1 MRRVISLWLPRFAT
15 DRLTRA
21 KPAWRNRPLALV
33 LEARMRLG
41 LTAVNRA
48 AEAAGLRPGMALAD
62 ARALV
67 PGLVV
72 APAHPPRDAKVLD
85 ELAAWC
91 GRYSPWIAI
100 DAAVNTCGPGAGG
113 GGSSGGGGLWLDATG
128 CAHLFGG
135 EEAML
140 SELTDRIGALGFAAR
155 AAIADTPGAA
165 WAVARFAA
173 APERWIVVA
182 PGPDELRAA
191 LAPLPVAALR
201 IDSATAAVL
210 AWPGPL
216 GQIAAILL
224 GGALGWLVL
233 DKGEG
238 APPQALNHGVSR
250 PLAVVCLVLFALLL
264 ALLPLGAA
272 MIDARPLAL
281 VDSFYRSGALV
292 FGGGHVILPL
302 LQAEVVPPGW
312 IDRDAF
318 LAGYGAA
325 QALPGPLLTFSAY
338 LGAMIDPRW
347 AGLPVAL
354 LCLVAVFAPSF
365 LLVIGMLPFWDAL
378 RRFGAAQA
386 AMAGI
391 NAAVVG
397 LLLAALYDPVWTGAI
412 HAPQDF
418 ALAVVAYV
426 ALAWAKLPPWLVV
439 IACGLAGALISG
451 WSG

>member
-1 MRRVISLWLPRFAT
+1 VLFRSFAF
-15 DRLTRA
+15 L
-21 KPAWRNRPLALV
+21 K
-33 LEARMRLG
+33 LG
-41 LTAVNRA
+41 LTSFGGPVAHLGYFRHEIVERRGWVDDRTYGDLVA
-48 AEAAGLRPGMALAD
+48 LSQFLPGPSSSQVGMALGAVRAGVKGACAAWLGFTLPSAVIMILFALGVSWFELD
-62 ARALV
+62 SGWLDGLKIVAVAVVARAV
-67 PGLVV
+67 
-72 APAHPPRDAKVLD
+72 
-85 ELAAWC
+85 WSM
-91 GRYSPWIAI
+91 GRQLCPDWRRA
-100 DAAVNTCGPGAGG
+100 
-113 GGSSGGGGLWLDATG
+113 
-128 CAHLFGG
+128 
-135 EEAML
+135 
-140 SELTDRIGALGFAAR
+140 GFAA
-155 AAIADTPGAA
+155 
-165 WAVARFAA
+165 
-173 APERWIVVA
+173 
-182 PGPDELRAA
+182 
-191 LAPLPVAALR
+191 
-201 IDSATAAVL
+201 SATAAVL

-412 HAPQDF
+412 RAPEDL
-418 ALAVVAYV
+418 ALAAAALG

>member
-1 MRRVISLWLPRFAT
+1 MHR
-15 DRLTRA
+15 D
-21 KPAWRNRPLALV
+21 KPGSAAEVFLAFLK
-33 LEARMRLG
+33 LG
-41 LTAVNRA
+41 LTSFGGPVAHLGYFREEIVERRGWVDDHAYGDLVALSQFLPGPSSSQVGIALGTVRA
-48 AEAAGLRPGMALAD
+48 GVRG
-62 ARALV
+62 
-67 PGLVV
+67 G
-72 APAHPPRDAKVLD
+72 
-85 ELAAWC
+85 LAAWL
-91 GRYSPWIAI
+91 GFTLPSAI
-100 DAAVNTCGPGAGG
+100 LMILFALGVSWFD
-113 GGSSGGGGLWLDATG
+113 LDAG
-128 CAHLFGG
+128 WLAGLKIVAVAVVARAVWSMGRQLCPDWRRA
-135 EEAML
+135 
-140 SELTDRIGALGFAAR
+140 GFAA
-155 AAIADTPGAA
+155 
-165 WAVARFAA
+165 
-173 APERWIVVA
+173 
-182 PGPDELRAA
+182 
-191 LAPLPVAALR
+191 
-201 IDSATAAVL
+201 SATAAVL

-412 HAPQDF
+412 RAPEDL
-418 ALAVVAYV
+418 ALAAAALG

>member
-1 MRRVISLWLPRFAT
+1 MHSHEQASAREVFFAF
-15 DRLTRA
+15 L
-21 KPAWRNRPLALV
+21 K
-33 LEARMRLG
+33 LG
-41 LTAVNRA
+41 LTSFGGPVAHLGYFRHEIVERRGWVDDRTYGDLVA
-48 AEAAGLRPGMALAD
+48 LSQFLPGPSSSQVGMALGAVRAGVKGACAAWLGFTLPSAVIMILFALGVSWFELD
-62 ARALV
+62 SGWLDGLKIVAVAVVARAV
-67 PGLVV
+67 
-72 APAHPPRDAKVLD
+72 
-85 ELAAWC
+85 WSM
-91 GRYSPWIAI
+91 GRQLCPDWRRA
-100 DAAVNTCGPGAGG
+100 
-113 GGSSGGGGLWLDATG
+113 
-128 CAHLFGG
+128 
-135 EEAML
+135 
-140 SELTDRIGALGFAAR
+140 GFAA
-155 AAIADTPGAA
+155 
-165 WAVARFAA
+165 
-173 APERWIVVA
+173 
-182 PGPDELRAA
+182 
-191 LAPLPVAALR
+191 
-201 IDSATAAVL
+201 SATAAVL

-412 HAPQDF
+412 RAPEDL
-418 ALAVVAYV
+418 ALAAAALG

-439 IACGLAGALISG
+439 IACGLAGPLISG

>member
-1 MRRVISLWLPRFAT
+1 MHSHEQASAREVFFAF
-15 DRLTRA
+15 L
-21 KPAWRNRPLALV
+21 K
-33 LEARMRLG
+33 LG
-41 LTAVNRA
+41 LTSFGGPVAHLGYFRHEIVERRGWVDDRTYGDLVA
-48 AEAAGLRPGMALAD
+48 LSQFLPGPSSSQVGMALGAVRAGVKGACAAWLGFTLPSAVIMILFALGVSWFELD
-62 ARALV
+62 SGWLDGLKIVAVAVVARAV
-67 PGLVV
+67 
-72 APAHPPRDAKVLD
+72 
-85 ELAAWC
+85 WSM
-91 GRYSPWIAI
+91 GRQLCPDWRRA
-100 DAAVNTCGPGAGG
+100 
-113 GGSSGGGGLWLDATG
+113 
-128 CAHLFGG
+128 
-135 EEAML
+135 
-140 SELTDRIGALGFAAR
+140 GFAA
-155 AAIADTPGAA
+155 
-165 WAVARFAA
+165 
-173 APERWIVVA
+173 
-182 PGPDELRAA
+182 
-191 LAPLPVAALR
+191 
-201 IDSATAAVL
+201 SATAAVL

-412 HAPQDF
+412 RAPEDL
-418 ALAVVAYV
+418 ALAAAALG

>member
-1 MRRVISLWLPRFAT
+1 MHSDKQASAREVF
-15 DRLTRA
+15 
-21 KPAWRNRPLALV
+21 LAFLK
-33 LEARMRLG
+33 LG
-41 LTAVNRA
+41 LTSFGGPVAHLGYFRHEIVERRGWVDDRA
-48 AEAAGLRPGMALAD
+48 YGDLVALSQFLPGPSSSQVGMALGAV
-62 ARALV
+62 RAGV
-67 PGLVV
+67 KG
-72 APAHPPRDAKVLD
+72 A
-85 ELAAWC
+85 LAAWL
-91 GRYSPWIAI
+91 GFTLPSALIMILFALGVSWF
-100 DAAVNTCGPGAGG
+100 DLNAG
-113 GGSSGGGGLWLDATG
+113 WLDGLKIVAVAVVARAVWSMG
-128 CAHLFGG
+128 RQLCPDWPRA
-135 EEAML
+135 
-140 SELTDRIGALGFAAR
+140 GFAA
-155 AAIADTPGAA
+155 GAA
-165 WAVARFAA
+165 
-173 APERWIVVA
+173 
-182 PGPDELRAA
+182 
-191 LAPLPVAALR
+191 
-201 IDSATAAVL
+201 AAVF

-216 GQIAAILL
+216 GQIAAIAL
-224 GGALGWLVL
+224 GGAIGWLVL
-233 DKGEG
+233 DKDEG
-238 APPQALNHGVSR
+238 AAPQALSHGVSR
-250 PLAVVCLVLFALLL
+250 RLAVICLVLFALLL
-264 ALLPLGAA
+264 AFLPLGAA
-272 MIDARPLAL
+272 MTAAQPLAL

-312 IDRDAF
+312 VDRDAF

-325 QALPGPLLTFSAY
+325 QALPGPLLSFSAY

-354 LCLVAVFAPSF
+354 LCLAAAFAPSF
-365 LLVIGMLPFWDAL
+365 LLVIGMLPFWDSL

>member
-1 MRRVISLWLPRFAT
+1 MHRDKLGSAAEVF
-15 DRLTRA
+15 
-21 KPAWRNRPLALV
+21 LAFLK
-33 LEARMRLG
+33 LG
-41 LTAVNRA
+41 LTSFGGPVAHLGYFREEIVERRGWVDDHAYGDLVALSQFLPGPSSSQVGIALGTVRA
-48 AEAAGLRPGMALAD
+48 GVRG
-62 ARALV
+62 
-67 PGLVV
+67 G
-72 APAHPPRDAKVLD
+72 
-85 ELAAWC
+85 LAAWL
-91 GRYSPWIAI
+91 GFTLPSAI
-100 DAAVNTCGPGAGG
+100 LMILFALGVSWFD
-113 GGSSGGGGLWLDATG
+113 LDAG
-128 CAHLFGG
+128 WLAGLKIVAVAVVARAVWSMGRQLCPDWRRA
-135 EEAML
+135 
-140 SELTDRIGALGFAAR
+140 GFAA
-155 AAIADTPGAA
+155 
-165 WAVARFAA
+165 
-173 APERWIVVA
+173 
-182 PGPDELRAA
+182 
-191 LAPLPVAALR
+191 
-201 IDSATAAVL
+201 SATAAVL

-412 HAPQDF
+412 RAPEDL
-418 ALAVVAYV
+418 ALAAAALG

>member
-1 MRRVISLWLPRFAT
+1 MHSHEQASAREVFFAF
-15 DRLTRA
+15 L
-21 KPAWRNRPLALV
+21 K
-33 LEARMRLG
+33 LG
-41 LTAVNRA
+41 LTSFGGPVAHLGYFRHEIVERRGWVDDRTYGDLVA
-48 AEAAGLRPGMALAD
+48 LSQFLPGPSSSQVGMALGAVRAGVKGACAAWLGFTLPSAVIMILFALGVSWFELD
-62 ARALV
+62 PGWLDGLKIVAVAVAARAV
-67 PGLVV
+67 GSV
-72 APAHPPRDAKVLD
+72 
-85 ELAAWC
+85 
-91 GRYSPWIAI
+91 GRQLCPDWRRA
-100 DAAVNTCGPGAGG
+100 
-113 GGSSGGGGLWLDATG
+113 
-128 CAHLFGG
+128 
-135 EEAML
+135 
-140 SELTDRIGALGFAAR
+140 GFAA
-155 AAIADTPGAA
+155 
-165 WAVARFAA
+165 
-173 APERWIVVA
+173 
-182 PGPDELRAA
+182 
-191 LAPLPVAALR
+191 
-201 IDSATAAVL
+201 SATAAVL

-412 HAPQDF
+412 RAPEDL
-418 ALAVVAYV
+418 ALAAAALG